1 MKRLSLLLTL
11 GIFCIQSL
19 FAQISPEEKNEL
31 YPDQYTFE
39 KAEAYQ
45 NQGEYEKALWFY
57 INLFPDNKA
66 QVVDLVKALA
76 TKLDTVNMSL
86 LIKKSFTLY
95 GTFDPEISTFKDGA
109 PILNL
114 EKLKTKG
121 AWGDELIQKI
131 SDPEQ
136 ALSSGSE
143 YNFRAL
149 DKVKAGDLQG
159 ALNDF
164 DKAIELKP
172 TAQIYFNRAYTKS
185 LLEDY
190 RGAIEDYN
198 KTIEQEYR
206 LAQALFER
214 GYCKQQLEM
223 NDEAIDDYSKAI
235 KTDKNS
241 FNAYN
246 NRGVIYIIKKDYKAA
261 LKDLDQAI
269 RIKPDFVSAYV
280 SRGFARYESKNT
292 KGACADW
299 QKAKELG
306 FEQADQILLEH
317 CK

>member
-1 MKRLSLLLTL
+1 MKRFWLLLAL
-11 GIFCIQSL
+11 AILCFQSL
-19 FAQISPEEKNEL
+19 FAQTSPEEKKEL
-31 YPDQYTFE
+31 YPDHYTFE

-57 INLFPDNKA
+57 INLFPDNKP
-66 QVVDLVKALA
+66 QVVDRVKAIA
-76 TKLDTVNMSL
+76 AKLDTVNMGL

-95 GTFDPEISTFKDGA
+95 AIFDPEISTFKDGT
-109 PILNL
+109 PILNM

-136 ALSSGSE
+136 PLSSGSE

-159 ALNDF
+159 ALQDF

-190 RGAIEDYN
+190 QGAIEDYN
-198 KTIEQEYR
+198 KTIEQGYR
-206 LAQALFER
+206 LAEALFER
-214 GYCKQQLEM
+214 GYCNQQLNL
-223 NDEAIDDYSKAI
+223 NDEALDDYSKAI

-246 NRGVIYIIKKDYKAA
+246 NRGVIYLIIKNYKAA

-280 SRGFARYESKNT
+280 SRGFARYELKNT

-306 FEQADQILLEH
+306 FEQADQIISEH